1 MGIIWTIIIGF
12 FAGMIA
18 KMITPGSGPGG
29 FFLTAVLGIAGS
41 IAATYLGQALGLYP
55 PGHFA
60 GFIAAVIGAVILLV
74 IYHLVT
80 RNNT

>member
-1 MGIIWTIIIGF
+1 MGIVWTIIIGF

-29 FFLTAVLGIAGS
+29 FFLTTVLGIAGS
-41 IAATYLGQALGLYP
+41 IAATYLGQALGLYQ

-60 GFIAAVIGAVILLV
+60 GFIAAVIGAAILLV
-74 IYHLVT
+74 IYHIFT
-80 RNNT
+80 KNNA